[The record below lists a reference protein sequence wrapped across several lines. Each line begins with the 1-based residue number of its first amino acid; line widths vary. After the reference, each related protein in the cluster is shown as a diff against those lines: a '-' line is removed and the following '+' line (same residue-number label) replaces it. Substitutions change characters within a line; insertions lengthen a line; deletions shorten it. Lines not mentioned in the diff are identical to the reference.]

1 MRNFLPL
8 NLKFPDP
15 AKPKA
20 ELNFVFICICYKVFS
35 AIKTLLPLVRGIYC
49 FEPGFANL
57 KKSYFILAKTK
68 LEENCLRAL
77 ALRITETR
85 GFKLKCH
92 RNVSFLKHDHHNAS
106 LPPTLP
112 EVSTKLL
119 RNIQPVDK

>member
-1 MRNFLPL
+1 MRNVLPL

-57 KKSYFILAKTK
+57 KKSYFIVTKSIKGERHLAF
-68 LEENCLRAL
+68 A
-77 ALRITETR
+77 
-85 GFKLKCH
+85 FKI
-92 RNVSFLKHDHHNAS
+92 
-106 LPPTLP
+106 
-112 EVSTKLL
+112 EVCMH
-119 RNIQPVDK
+119 P

>member
-1 MRNFLPL
+1 MRNVLPL

-57 KKSYFILAKTK
+57 KKSYFIVTKSIKGERHLAF
-68 LEENCLRAL
+68 A
-77 ALRITETR
+77 
-85 GFKLKCH
+85 FKIEVCMHNSICH
-92 RNVSFLKHDHHNAS
+92 SRK
-106 LPPTLP
+106 
-112 EVSTKLL
+112 
-119 RNIQPVDK
+119 R

>member
-1 MRNFLPL
+1 MRNVLSL

-57 KKSYFILAKTK
+57 KKSYFIDKEYK
-68 LEENCLRAL
+68 R
-77 ALRITETR
+77 RETLKPLLS
-85 GFKLKCH
+85 KLKFVC
-92 RNVSFLKHDHHNAS
+92 
-106 LPPTLP
+106 
-112 EVSTKLL
+112 
-119 RNIQPVDK
+119 II